1 MLAAEGRRFKRGL
14 KGQRKGK
21 SQRVKGKRQM
31 SKVTPMIGYGHERR
45 SLAIALLAVMSA
57 LSCGGSNGGP
67 GPGPPPPVTVR
78 YELQSIV
85 SGLSS
90 PLDLQVPPDGS
101 DRLFIVEQ
109 EGVIRVVQSGVLVA
123 TPFLDIR
130 SRVTS
135 GGERGMLGLA
145 FHPSYLSNR
154 RFFLSYTGTPDGH
167 SVIAE
172 YQTSAADPNTADPTE
187 QVLLTVDQPFPNHN
201 GGQIQ
206 FGLDGYLY
214 IGFGDGGSGGDP
226 FGNGQNLG
234 TLLGK
239 ILRIDVGSAGLYSVP
254 PDNPFVGQAGA
265 REEIWAF
272 GLRNPWR
279 FSFDSTTGRLFVADV
294 GQDSFE
300 EVDLVTKGGNYGWN
314 VMEGTH
320 CYQPAS
326 GCDTTG
332 LELPIVDYSH
342 SEGSSVTGGH
352 VYRGTLIPELRG
364 LYVFGDFITGR
375 IWTLNETSP
384 GAWTRAL
391 LLDTNL
397 NISSFGLDPAGELLV
412 VDYNG
417 AVYRLRKVTT

>member
-1 MLAAEGRRFKRGL
+1 
-14 KGQRKGK
+14 
-21 SQRVKGKRQM
+21 M
-31 SKVTPMIGYGHERR
+31 SKVLPIIGKAQKGW
-45 SLAIALLAVMSA
+45 SLTLTLLAAMSA

-67 GPGPPPPVTVR
+67 GPVPPPPVTIR
-78 YELQSIV
+78 YELQIVV
-85 SGLSS
+85 SGLTN

-109 EGVIRVVQSGVLVA
+109 EGIIRVVQSGVLVA

-130 SRVTS
+130 SLVMS
-135 GGERGMLGLA
+135 GGERGLLGLA
-145 FHPSYLSNR
+145 FHPGYASNR
-154 RFFLSYTGTPDGH
+154 RFFLNYTRTFGGQLQ
-167 SVIAE
+167 SVVAE
-172 YQTSAADPNTADPTE
+172 YPTSTTDPNVADLTE
-187 QVLLTVDQPFPNHN
+187 RILLSLDQPFDNHN
-201 GGQIQ
+201 GGRIQ
-206 FGLDGYLY
+206 FGPDGYLY

-226 FGNGQNLG
+226 FGNGQDLG

-239 ILRIDVGSAGLYSVP
+239 ILRIDVGPTQSYAVP

-265 REEIWAF
+265 RAEIWAY

-294 GQDSFE
+294 GQGSFE
-300 EVDLVTKGGNYGWN
+300 EVDIVTKGGNCGWN
-314 VMEGTH
+314 IMEGTH
-320 CYQPAS
+320 CYQPPS
-326 GCDTTG
+326 GCDTSG
-332 LELPIVDYSH
+332 LEFPIAEYSH
-342 SEGSSVTGGH
+342 SEGSSVTGGY

-375 IWTLNETSP
+375 IWTLAETSP

-397 NISSFGLDPAGELLV
+397 NISSFGLDSAGELLV